1 MMWSLRPHCAP
12 RCSPIVSRNMFFPA
26 TIAVGNTY
34 SAISVDAYNK
44 DQVGDFPDL
53 NAGICTTNQ
62 PIFSWWVRLCIDS
75 LGGGADA

>member
-1 MMWSLRPHCAP
+1 
-12 RCSPIVSRNMFFPA
+12 MFFPT

-44 DQVGDFPDL
+44 DRVGDFPDL

-62 PIFSWWVRLCIDS
+62 PIFS
-75 LGGGADA
+75 

>member
-26 TIAVGNTY
+26 TIAIGNTY

-44 DQVGDFPDL
+44 DRVGAFPDL

-62 PIFSWWVRLCIDS
+62 PIFS
-75 LGGGADA
+75 